1 LKIPVKEY
9 VKINGIWEK
18 TLKEPADYTLFNLV
32 PVLEEL
38 WNHRR
43 YRTMKYLKSISK
55 YFFQINRIWEKTLKE
70 IAEEC
75 TLFKKHCQN
84 IFTI

>member
-1 LKIPVKEY
+1 MEPQKIPVKEY
-9 VKINGIWEK
+9 VKIFFQINGIWEK

-43 YRTMKYLKSISK
+43 
-55 YFFQINRIWEKTLKE
+55 
-70 IAEEC
+70 
-75 TLFKKHCQN
+75 
-84 IFTI
+84 